1 MNTVNEQDKEIE
13 ATLQRVATHL
23 SHRGSEY
30 LEHPMT
36 EQLVAPGQN
45 SQKRRLLVG
54 TVAAAT
60 LTVTA
65 LAGSFIGG
73 SSSGKVDVAKAAWSA
88 VPVALSLTG
97 EDVLNE
103 KCASP
108 VKYQMDAFVAEN
120 GADEF
125 VPVPK
130 PELVASDARGT
141 SLSGLYLAPS
151 QQVGA
156 MCIVLEGKDAVAIA
170 IDFGDGD
177 MKNGNVRMRSWS
189 PAPNVDYTLF
199 TGFLPTSES
208 PDDVSATVY
217 LDTKTGEEP
226 KAIIATID
234 PQYHRYIAWSPSPD
248 NGRVTFFKTATGEPM
263 FSICPSDEQVDA
275 IICPNVD

>member
-1 MNTVNEQDKEIE
+1 MTTNQQHDNDIE
-13 ATLQRVATHL
+13 ATLQRAAGYL
-23 SHRGSEY
+23 ARRGSEY
-30 LEHPMT
+30 LEHPIPVQESDAAT
-36 EQLVAPGQN
+36 
-45 SQKRRLLVG
+45 SRRYKRVLIG
-54 TVAAAT
+54 TAAAAT
-60 LTVTA
+60 LCVAA

-208 PDDVSATVY
+208 PEDVSATVY

>member
-1 MNTVNEQDKEIE
+1 
-13 ATLQRVATHL
+13 
-23 SHRGSEY
+23 
-30 LEHPMT
+30 
-36 EQLVAPGQN
+36 
-45 SQKRRLLVG
+45 
-54 TVAAAT
+54 
-60 LTVTA
+60 
-65 LAGSFIGG
+65 
-73 SSSGKVDVAKAAWSA
+73 
-88 VPVALSLTG
+88 
-97 EDVLNE
+97 
-103 KCASP
+103 
-108 VKYQMDAFVAEN
+108 
-120 GADEF
+120 
-125 VPVPK
+125 
-130 PELVASDARGT
+130 
-141 SLSGLYLAPS
+141 
-151 QQVGA
+151 
-156 MCIVLEGKDAVAIA
+156 
-170 IDFGDGD
+170 